1 MKILFTGGGTGGHF
15 YPIIAVAQS
24 IREIAYEQKLIEPE
38 FYFMSS
44 DIYNE
49 RALLENKITFV
60 PVSAGKMRRYFSI
73 KNFLD
78 IGKTFLGIFQAI
90 FKIYQIYPDVIFAKG
105 GYNSV
110 PALWAAKILNIPV
123 VIHESDSHPGRANM
137 WAAKFAKRIAVS
149 YPEATQY
156 FPKDKTAVT
165 GNPIR
170 KEILYPIAEGA
181 KEYLKLTEE
190 LPIILVLG
198 GSQGATRINDL
209 ILDLLPELT
218 KRYQIIHQTG
228 KNNFTDAETRSKIL
242 LEGTGRD
249 SRYKPFAYL
258 NDLASRMAAGATDLI
273 VSRAGSAIF
282 EIAQWGVPSI
292 IIPIPEAVSHD
303 QRTNAFTY
311 ARSGACV
318 VIEENNLSASVL
330 LSEIDRLFQNPKL
343 LDDMKKGA
351 KTFSNPNAARTI
363 ADEIVKIALSHA

>member
-15 YPIIAVAQS
+15 YPIIAVAQEV
-24 IREIAYEQKLIEPE
+24 REIVYEKKLLEPE
-38 FYFMSS
+38 FYFMSA

-49 RALLENKITFV
+49 RALLENKITFI
-60 PVSAGKMRRYFSI
+60 PVNAGKIRRYFSI
-73 KNFLD
+73 ANIFD
-78 IGKTFLGIFQAI
+78 VAKTIIGIFQAI
-90 FKIYQIYPDVIFAKG
+90 IKIYRIYPDVIFAKG
-105 GYNSV
+105 GYSSV

-123 VIHESDSHPGRANM
+123 VIHESDSHPGRANL

-149 YPEATQY
+149 YPEAVQY

-198 GSQGATRINDL
+198 GSQGAVRINDL
-209 ILDLLPELT
+209 VLDLLPELT

-228 KNNFTDAETRSKIL
+228 KNNFTNAEIRSKIL
-242 LEGTGRD
+242 LEGTGREN
-249 SRYKPFAYL
+249 RYKPFAYL
-258 NDLASRMAAGATDLI
+258 NDLASRMAAGATNLV

-292 IIPIPEAVSHD
+292 IIPIPEAISHD

-343 LDDMKKGA
+343 LEDMKNNA
-351 KTFSNPNAARTI
+351 KSFSSPNAARTI
-363 ADEIVKIALSHA
+363 ADELVKISLSHA